1 MSPRRHQQ
9 KKRISA
15 STTAAAVVS
24 VVVLLTAAAANA
36 AAFVPS
42 TTTTASKTTR
52 RRIPAPFPSS
62 ASTTASSSSSSSAL
76 FAIGVLA
83 KKAKQADLRKYVQ
96 DGVEEDVM
104 AVYKQMKA
112 KLEKSDDDG
121 ELDLQNQKVGPLQE
135 SLTRRKGTIT
145 VIAEYKRTM
154 SDKSGGGD
162 RISDVFE
169 PDLLSPQFR
178 EYGASAIA
186 VMADERMGGC
196 TYQDLKAFVEEQRRA
211 RTEVPG
217 PLPVINN
224 DLIVDELQIART
236 AAYGA
241 DACVLTYGVVVSGGE
256 GGELVNLLKASKAA
270 GLETIVAISSRDE
283 AQGAIDAGARMICV
297 VNAVDGVDAKVEAI
311 ADLQVPEG
319 QQVCTIASILA
330 RSDNQ
335 LQEVEE
341 AWAIRDKGFNAA
353 WVGEALY
360 KAGMDAI
367 EHPGSI
373 IRSMKS
379 KSSLKWASPKAYSGR
394 GEGAREYLGDI
405 MM

>member
-1 MSPRRHQQ
+1 M
-9 KKRISA
+9 
-15 STTAAAVVS
+15 
-24 VVVLLTAAAANA
+24 
-36 AAFVPS
+36 
-42 TTTTASKTTR
+42 TTR
-52 RRIPAPFPSS
+52 RRIPAPSPST